1 MSLIQNL
8 QFKLYFLLY
17 SCVQHKCLKYILV
30 LKSTSAEK
38 ANITAPM
45 KISAEPNSTI
55 MLTKQTASTEATL
68 TPNQTDQASSLPATQ
83 TGITLMS
90 LATMTPMPDSSNSTT
105 VITTTDKMMIAT
117 STTSPDI
124 TGKKF

>member
-1 MSLIQNL
+1 
-8 QFKLYFLLY
+8 
-17 SCVQHKCLKYILV
+17 
-30 LKSTSAEK
+30 
-38 ANITAPM
+38 M